1 MRLRTDI
8 WIQALLRRVYA
19 AGAYGAIVQKGEEQA
34 GAMLIKIAPLDGTA
48 WVLSGL
54 WSPEGERE
62 WMTITGPAPV
72 PESEADALLKRQ
84 AARDPDIWIVEIEDR
99 QGRHFLDEK
108 VQEPL
113 RESACSPKPL
123 P

>member
-19 AGAYGAIVQKGEEQA
+19 AGAYGAILKKGEEQA
-34 GAMLIKIAPLDGTA
+34 GATLIKITPLDGTA
-48 WVLSGL
+48 WVLSAM

-72 PESEADALLKRQ
+72 SESEADALLRRQ
-84 AARDPDIWIVEIEDR
+84 AARDPDIWIIEIEDR

-108 VQEPL
+108 VQEPA
-113 RESACSPKPL
+113 RKT
-123 P
+123 

>member
-19 AGAYGAIVQKGEEQA
+19 GGAFGAIVQKGEEQA
-34 GAMLIKIAPLDGTA
+34 GATLIKITPLDGTA
-48 WVLSGL
+48 WVLSGI
-54 WSPEGERE
+54 WTTDGERE

-113 RESACSPKPL
+113 KESECSSKPS